1 MVYWRLV
8 LEAIGMVIY
17 ATFVGFIF
25 MGVERKA
32 MARIQRRVGPPIYQ
46 PIIDVLKLLGKREA
60 ISHGF
65 IYDFGPIFALGVSI
79 TALLFIP
86 IANLHLFSSNA
97 DLIVVAYL
105 LEVPMLGIMLG
116 AMSTG
121 NPYSAVGVQRGLLTM
136 VAMQLPYGLAIIA
149 LAQHYGT
156 FSLNNIVA
164 LQGIHGWSLFVPA
177 LFLAFIVF
185 DITFQAML
193 GLEPFDIITAPA
205 EVSMGP
211 MVEYGGKHAALLFT
225 QHAVQLFAETAF
237 FTVLFLGGAGNLGVF
252 FLKQLAVLFLAIF
265 IASIFP
271 RFTIDQAAKF
281 FWKWPTMLG
290 IIAVLLTMGW

>member
-1 MVYWRLV
+1 MFDWKLI
-8 LEAIGMVIY
+8 LEVIGMLIY
-17 ATFVGFIF
+17 ATFMGFIF
-25 MGVERKA
+25 MGIERKA

-46 PIIDVLKLLGKREA
+46 PIIDTLKLLGKKES

-65 IYDFGPIFALGVSI
+65 IYDFGPVFALGASI
-79 TALLFIP
+79 AALLFIP
-86 IANLHLFSSNA
+86 LANFHLFSSNA

-116 AMSTG
+116 AMSSG

-149 LAQHYGT
+149 IVQHWGT
-156 FSLNNIVA
+156 FRLSDIVA
-164 LQGIHGWSLFVPA
+164 LQGVHGWSILVPA
-177 LFLAFIVF
+177 LFLAFVVF
-185 DITFQAML
+185 DIVFQAMI

-205 EVSMGP
+205 EISMGP
-211 MVEYGGKHAALLFT
+211 MLEYGGKHAAILFT

-237 FTVLFLGGAGNLGVF
+237 F
-252 FLKQLAVLFLAIF
+252 AVLFFGGASNLLELLIKQVAVLFIAIF
-265 IASIFP
+265 VASIYP

-281 FWKWPTMLG
+281 FWKWPTILG
-290 IIAVLLTMGW
+290 IIAVLLTV

>member
-1 MVYWRLV
+1 MIDWKLV

-25 MGVERKA
+25 MGIERKA

-86 IANLHLFSSNA
+86 IANFHLFSSNA

-164 LQGIHGWSLFVPA
+164 LQGIQGWSLFVPA
-177 LFLAFIVF
+177 LFLAFVVF
-185 DITFQAML
+185 DITFQAMI

-281 FWKWPTMLG
+281 FWKWPTILG

>member
-1 MVYWRLV
+1 MIGWKLV

-25 MGVERKA
+25 MGIERKA

-46 PIIDVLKLLGKREA
+46 PIIDVLKLLGKRES

-86 IANLHLFSSNA
+86 IANFHLFSTNA

-116 AMSTG
+116 AMSAG
-121 NPYSAVGVQRGLLTM
+121 NPYSSVGVQRALLTM

-149 LAQHYGT
+149 IAQHWGT
-156 FSLNNIVA
+156 FNLNTIVA
-164 LQGIHGWSLFVPA
+164 LQSINRWSIFIPA

-185 DITFQAML
+185 DIVFQAML
-193 GLEPFDIITAPA
+193 GLEPFDIMTAPG
-205 EVSMGP
+205 EISMGP
-211 MVEYGGKHAALLFT
+211 MVEYGGKHAAILFT

-237 FTVLFLGGAGNLGVF
+237 FTVLFLGGASNLGIF
-252 FLKQLAVLFLAIF
+252 FLKQLAVLFIAIF

-281 FWKWPTMLG
+281 FWKWPTIIG
-290 IIAVLLTMGW
+290 IVAVLLTMGW

>member
-1 MVYWRLV
+1 MIDWKLV

-25 MGVERKA
+25 MGIERKA

-86 IANLHLFSSNA
+86 IANFHLFSSNA

-156 FSLNNIVA
+156 FSLNSIVA

-281 FWKWPTMLG
+281 FWKWPTILG